1 MLVTSERVEIITQ
14 LMSLCDKAADQ
25 MALAHKSLD
34 QAPKKMDAA
43 MAHMDAALACLKQCE
58 VRR

>member
-1 MLVTSERVEIITQ
+1 MLVTSERVEIIAQ
-14 LMSLCDKAADQ
+14 LMSLCDKAANQ

-34 QAPKKMDAA
+34 AAPTKMDVA

-58 VRR
+58 IRR